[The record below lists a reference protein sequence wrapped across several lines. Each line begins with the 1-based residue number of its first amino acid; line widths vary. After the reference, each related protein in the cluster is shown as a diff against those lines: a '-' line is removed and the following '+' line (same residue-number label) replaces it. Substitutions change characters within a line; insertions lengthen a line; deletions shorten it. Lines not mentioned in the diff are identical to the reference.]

1 MNNVKGFTLTELLM
15 VLIIISVTLA
25 IGLPNFQSLII
36 SSRLTSSANAMVSAL
51 QLARFEALKQ
61 QKNVVIA
68 NKNGQW
74 ENGWIVFID
83 EKKGSQAPNNQ
94 LDSNEFMLANFDA
107 LHSSLV
113 VKIPTS
119 YKNYVYYDKYG
130 RINSESLGNGTFS
143 FCSSSVLQDFR
154 SVVIASTGRVHVE
167 LPVTLPTPT
176 QQTSTTTTIA
186 PSPYETKCK

>member
-1 MNNVKGFTLTELLM
+1 MNAVKGFTLTELLM

-68 NKNGQW
+68 NKNSQW

-83 EKKGSQAPNNQ
+83 EKTGSQASNNQ
-94 LDSNEFMLANFDA
+94 LDSNELILASFDA
-107 LHSSLV
+107 LASSV
-113 VKIPTS
+113 NVKIPTA
-119 YKNYVYYDKYG
+119 YKNYIYYDKYG
-130 RINSESLGNGTFS
+130 RINSEGFGNGTFS
-143 FCSSSVLQDFR
+143 FCSSGVLQDFR
-154 SVVIASTGRVHVE
+154 SVVIALTGRIHVE
-167 LPVTLPTPT
+167 SPVTVATQTPN
-176 QQTSTTTTIA
+176 TSTTTTVTA
-186 PSPYETKCK
+186 SPFETKCK

>member
-1 MNNVKGFTLTELLM
+1 MNDVKGFTLTELLM

-25 IGLPNFQSLII
+25 IGLPNVQSLII

-94 LDSNEFMLANFDA
+94 LDTNEFILANFDA
-107 LHSSLV
+107 LHSSLT
-113 VKIPTS
+113 VKFPTA

-130 RINSESLGNGTFS
+130 QINVNGTFS

-167 LPVTLPTPT
+167 LPVILPTPT

>member
-1 MNNVKGFTLTELLM
+1 MNAVKGFTLTELLM

-83 EKKGSQAPNNQ
+83 EKNQNNQ
-94 LDSNEFMLANFDA
+94 LDDGESVLANFD
-107 LHSSLV
+107 SLNANLA

-130 RINSESLGNGTFS
+130 RINDNGTFS
-143 FCSSSVLQDFR
+143 FCSSSTLHDFR
-154 SVVIASTGRVHVE
+154 SVVIALTGRVHIE
-167 LPVTLPTPT
+167 S
-176 QQTSTTTTIA
+176 STTKPA
-186 PSPYETKCK
+186 AKYETNCKETK

>member
-1 MNNVKGFTLTELLM
+1 MNAVKGFTLTELLM

-74 ENGWIVFID
+74 ENGWIVFVD
-83 EKKGSQAPNNQ
+83 QKNQNNQ
-94 LDSNEFMLANFDA
+94 LDDGESVLANFD
-107 LHSSLV
+107 SLNANLA

-130 RINSESLGNGTFS
+130 RINDNGTFS
-143 FCSSSVLQDFR
+143 FCSSSVLDDFR
-154 SVVIASTGRVHVE
+154 SVVIALTGRVHIE
-167 LPVTLPTPT
+167 S
-176 QQTSTTTTIA
+176 STTKPA
-186 PSPYETKCK
+186 AKYETNCKETK

>member
-1 MNNVKGFTLTELLM
+1 MNTVKGFTLTELLM
-15 VLIIISVTLA
+15 ALVIISVTLA

-74 ENGWIVFID
+74 ANGWIVFID
-83 EKKGSQAPNNQ
+83 EKMQNNQ
-94 LDSNEFMLANFDA
+94 LDDGESVLASFDA

-119 YKNYVYYDKYG
+119 YKNYVYYNKYG
-130 RINSESLGNGTFS
+130 RINDNGTFS
-143 FCSSSVLQDFR
+143 FCSSIVLQDFR
-154 SVVIASTGRVHVE
+154 SVVIALTGRVHIE
-167 LPVTLPTPT
+167 S
-176 QQTSTTTTIA
+176 STTKPLA
-186 PSPYETKCK
+186 KYETDCKIAT

>member
-1 MNNVKGFTLTELLM
+1 MNAVKGFTLTELLM

-74 ENGWIVFID
+74 ENGWIVFVD
-83 EKKGSQAPNNQ
+83 QKNKNNQ
-94 LDSNEFMLANFDA
+94 LDDGESVLANFD
-107 LHSSLV
+107 SLNANLA

-130 RINSESLGNGTFS
+130 RINDNGTFS
-143 FCSSSVLQDFR
+143 FCSSSVLDDFR
-154 SVVIASTGRVHVE
+154 SVVIALTGRVHIE
-167 LPVTLPTPT
+167 S
-176 QQTSTTTTIA
+176 STTKPA
-186 PSPYETKCK
+186 AKYETNCKIAT

>member
-1 MNNVKGFTLTELLM
+1 MNAVKGFTLTELLM

-74 ENGWIVFID
+74 ENGWIVFVD
-83 EKKGSQAPNNQ
+83 QKNQNNQ
-94 LDSNEFMLANFDA
+94 LDDGESVLANFD
-107 LHSSLV
+107 SLNANLA

-119 YKNYVYYDKYG
+119 YKNYVYYNKYG
-130 RINSESLGNGTFS
+130 RINDNGTFN
-143 FCSSSVLQDFR
+143 FCSSSILGDFR
-154 SVVIASTGRVHVE
+154 SVVIALTGRVHIE
-167 LPVTLPTPT
+167 S
-176 QQTSTTTTIA
+176 STTKPA
-186 PSPYETKCK
+186 AKYETNCKETK

>member
-94 LDSNEFMLANFDA
+94 LDSNEFMLTNFDA

-113 VKIPTS
+113 VKIPTA

-130 RINSESLGNGTFS
+130 RINSEGLGNGTFS

-154 SVVIASTGRVHVE
+154 SVVIALTGRVHIE
-167 LPVTLPTPT
+167 S
-176 QQTSTTTTIA
+176 STTKPA
-186 PSPYETKCK
+186 AKYETNCKIAT

>member
-1 MNNVKGFTLTELLM
+1 MNTVKGFTLTELLM

-61 QKNVVIA
+61 QKNVIIA

-83 EKKGSQAPNNQ
+83 EKNQNNQ
-94 LDSNEFMLANFDA
+94 LDDGESVLANFDSLNA
-107 LHSSLV
+107 NLV
-113 VKIPTS
+113 VKIPTA

-130 RINSESLGNGTFS
+130 RIKSEGLDNGTFS
-143 FCSSSVLQDFR
+143 FCSSSVLDDFR
-154 SVVIASTGRVHVE
+154 SVVIALTGRVHIE
-167 LPVTLPTPT
+167 S
-176 QQTSTTTTIA
+176 STTKPA
-186 PSPYETKCK
+186 AKYETNCKETK

>member
-1 MNNVKGFTLTELLM
+1 MNTVKGFTLTELLM
-15 VLIIISVTLA
+15 ALVIISVTLA

-74 ENGWIVFID
+74 ANGWIVFID
-83 EKKGSQAPNNQ
+83 EKMQNNQ
-94 LDSNEFMLANFDA
+94 LDDGESVLVSFDA

-119 YKNYVYYDKYG
+119 YKNYVYYNKYG
-130 RINSESLGNGTFS
+130 RINDNGTFS
-143 FCSSSVLQDFR
+143 FCSSSVLDDFR
-154 SVVIASTGRVHVE
+154 SVVIALTGRVHIE
-167 LPVTLPTPT
+167 S
-176 QQTSTTTTIA
+176 STTKPA
-186 PSPYETKCK
+186 AKYETNCKIAT

>member
-1 MNNVKGFTLTELLM
+1 MNTVTGFTLTELLM
-15 VLIIISVTLA
+15 VLIIMSVTLA
-25 IGLPNFQSLII
+25 IGLPNVQSLII

-51 QLARFEALKQ
+51 QLARFEALKE

-74 ENGWIVFID
+74 ANGWIVFID
-83 EKKGSQAPNNQ
+83 EKMQNNQ
-94 LDSNEFMLANFDA
+94 LDDGESVLVSFDA

-119 YKNYVYYDKYG
+119 YKNYVYYNKYG
-130 RINSESLGNGTFS
+130 RINDNGTFS
-143 FCSSSVLQDFR
+143 FCSSSVLDDFR

>member
-1 MNNVKGFTLTELLM
+1 MNAVKGFTLTELLM
-15 VLIIISVTLA
+15 ALVIISVTLA

-36 SSRLTSSANAMVSAL
+36 SSRLTSSANVMVSAL

-68 NKNGQW
+68 NKSGQW

-83 EKKGSQAPNNQ
+83 EKMRNNQ
-94 LDSNEFMLANFDA
+94 LDDGESVLASFDA
-107 LHSSLV
+107 LHSNLT
-113 VKIPTS
+113 VKFPTA

-130 RINSESLGNGTFS
+130 RINSEGFGNGTFS

-154 SVVIASTGRVHVE
+154 SVVIALTGRVHIE
-167 LPVTLPTPT
+167 S
-176 QQTSTTTTIA
+176 STTK
-186 PSPYETKCK
+186 PSAKYETDCKIAT

>member
-1 MNNVKGFTLTELLM
+1 MYNVKGFTLTELLM

-74 ENGWIVFID
+74 ANGWIVFID
-83 EKKGSQAPNNQ
+83 EKMQNNQ
-94 LDSNEFMLANFDA
+94 LDDGESVLVSFDA

-119 YKNYVYYDKYG
+119 YKNYVYYNKYG
-130 RINSESLGNGTFS
+130 RINDNGTFS
-143 FCSSSVLQDFR
+143 FCSSSVLDDFR
-154 SVVIASTGRVHVE
+154 SVVIALTGRVHIE
-167 LPVTLPTPT
+167 S
-176 QQTSTTTTIA
+176 STTKPA
-186 PSPYETKCK
+186 AKYETNCKIAT

>member
-1 MNNVKGFTLTELLM
+1 MNAVKGFTLTELLM

-61 QKNVVIA
+61 QKNVIIA

-83 EKKGSQAPNNQ
+83 EKNQNNQ
-94 LDSNEFMLANFDA
+94 LDDGESVLANFD
-107 LHSSLV
+107 SLNANLAV
-113 VKIPTS
+113 QIPTA

-130 RINSESLGNGTFS
+130 RINSEGLDNGTFS
-143 FCSSSVLQDFR
+143 FCSSSILGDFR
-154 SVVIASTGRVHVE
+154 SVVIALTGRVHIE
-167 LPVTLPTPT
+167 S
-176 QQTSTTTTIA
+176 STTKPA
-186 PSPYETKCK
+186 AKYETNCKESK

>member
-74 ENGWIVFID
+74 ENGWIVFVD
-83 EKKGSQAPNNQ
+83 QKNKNNQ
-94 LDSNEFMLANFDA
+94 LDDGESVLANFD
-107 LHSSLV
+107 SLNANLA
-113 VKIPTS
+113 VKIPTA

-130 RINSESLGNGTFS
+130 RINSEGLGNGTFS
-143 FCSSSVLQDFR
+143 FCSSSTLHDFR

>member
-130 RINSESLGNGTFS
+130 RINDNGTFS
-143 FCSSSVLQDFR
+143 FCSSSVLDDFR
-154 SVVIASTGRVHVE
+154 SVVIALTGRVHIE
-167 LPVTLPTPT
+167 S
-176 QQTSTTTTIA
+176 STTKPA
-186 PSPYETKCK
+186 AKYETNCKETK